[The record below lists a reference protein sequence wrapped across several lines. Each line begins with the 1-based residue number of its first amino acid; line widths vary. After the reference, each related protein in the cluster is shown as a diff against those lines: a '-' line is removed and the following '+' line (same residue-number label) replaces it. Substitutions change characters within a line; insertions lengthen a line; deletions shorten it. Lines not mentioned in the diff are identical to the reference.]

1 MATDGLDGVPDALR
15 YAFETAVFAALCI
28 PAIYLWAGKVDLQVG
43 GTPEAYLLRTA
54 LLTAAGLLVVAAL
67 FVPVLTRH
75 IWPRYVHGFL
85 LMLYGLGAF
94 KAALDLVITFTD
106 GPRTIAGAPGAP
118 GLAWLPVWIVELLAV
133 VLNVVVVWWL
143 VQPEA
148 RDFVAAG
155 ADGAVGTRG

>member
-15 YAFETAVFAALCI
+15 YAFETAVFAALCL

-67 FVPVLTRH
+67 FVPVLTRRL
-75 IWPRYVHGFL
+75 WPRYVHGFL

-94 KAALDLVITFTD
+94 KAALDVVITLTD
-106 GPRTIAGAPGAP
+106 GARTIAGAPGAP
-118 GLAWLPVWIVELLAV
+118 GLAWLPVWFVEVVAVFLNIIVL
-133 VLNVVVVWWL
+133 WWL

-148 RDFVAAG
+148 RDFVSAGLPGAAR
-155 ADGAVGTRG
+155 ARG